1 MPDAEVHVPRM
12 LVLLDGIA
20 FGGSPRW
27 HEGRLWFADC
37 ADGAIFPVAPSG
49 ASEVMVRV
57 PSAPLC
63 FDFLPDG
70 SLLVVAGGD
79 KHVLHVGAKGTK
91 ELYADLGGLCDRPW
105 GEIAVDSRGNA
116 YVDNIAIDVPDE
128 DSASGLIAVIT
139 PNGDA
144 RQVADGLSFPSG
156 MALARDDKTLIV
168 AEPYASQLTAFD
180 VAADGCLADRRLWA
194 RLDGAAPDGICVD
207 AQEAVWFADAAAHTC
222 VRVKQGGHV
231 LQTVA
236 VDRGAFACV
245 LGGPDTHT
253 LFIMAT
259 AWAGEASTEREK
271 RAGQVQAVQVDV
283 AAVASPNG

>member
-37 ADGAIFPVAPSG
+37 ADGAIFAVAPSG

-91 ELYADLGGLCDRPW
+91 ELYADLGGLCDRP
-105 GEIAVDSRGNA
+105 
-116 YVDNIAIDVPDE
+116 
-128 DSASGLIAVIT
+128 
-139 PNGDA
+139 
-144 RQVADGLSFPSG
+144 
-156 MALARDDKTLIV
+156 
-168 AEPYASQLTAFD
+168 
-180 VAADGCLADRRLWA
+180 
-194 RLDGAAPDGICVD
+194 
-207 AQEAVWFADAAAHTC
+207 
-222 VRVKQGGHV
+222 
-231 LQTVA
+231 
-236 VDRGAFACV
+236 
-245 LGGPDTHT
+245 
-253 LFIMAT
+253 
-259 AWAGEASTEREK
+259 
-271 RAGQVQAVQVDV
+271 
-283 AAVASPNG
+283 